1 MNPVQLAEI
10 VGPTSL
16 ALTQQVYSP
25 LSSSDAY
32 DAMAKL
38 LIGRR
43 D

>member
-1 MNPVQLAEI
+1 MQLAET
-10 VGPTSL
+10 VGHTAL

-25 LSSSDAY
+25 VSPSDAY
-32 DAMAKL
+32 DAMAEL